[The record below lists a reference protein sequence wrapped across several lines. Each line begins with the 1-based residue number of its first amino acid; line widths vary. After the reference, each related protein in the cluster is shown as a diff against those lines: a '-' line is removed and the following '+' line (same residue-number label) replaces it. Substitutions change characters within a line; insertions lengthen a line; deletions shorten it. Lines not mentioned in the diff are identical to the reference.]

1 MRAVKIKGKRS
12 RSLNVVSSY
21 LGVEPWIQAS
31 LLGLFSKTH
40 LTEFG
45 LRRGATHIRRSKLQ
59 HMQRTLRILH
69 YVDESG
75 DSITE
80 INEQNAYNSRSA
92 GRKVLKAT
100 SKKEGEALYLAG
112 KYR

>member
-12 RSLNVVSSY
+12 RSLNVVLSY
-21 LGVEPWIQAS
+21 LGVQPWIQTS

-40 LTEFG
+40 LTT
-45 LRRGATHIRRSKLQ
+45 THIRPSKLQ
-59 HMQRTLRILH
+59 HMQRILRILH

-80 INEQNAYNSRSA
+80 INEQNAYKSKNA
-92 GRKVLKAT
+92 DRKVLKST

-112 KYR
+112 KYRLKDIR